1 MQEQALNAPQLRL
14 VVCSP
19 TTSCTC
25 PVERLLQTIVR
36 VVGYTWG
43 WCEGE
48 QDGAENGMF
57 AKAHTGVGVYLFGGR
72 GVLGPSSQRHPKGW
86 GCPTFQKGC
95 MYQAIHPP
103 AVRENVHLC
112 IRSITRYYRFRNSLT
127 TSYLAPLTPAF
138 LYVLAIY
145 SQVYLRQELL
155 KIYDCLL
162 QMS

>member
-1 MQEQALNAPQLRL
+1 MVSEPVQEQALNAPQLRL
-14 VVCSP
+14 MVCSP

-86 GCPTFQKGC
+86 GCPAFQKGC
-95 MYQAIHPP
+95 TKLYTPQQY
-103 AVRENVHLC
+103 VRM
-112 IRSITRYYRFRNSLT
+112 SISV
-127 TSYLAPLTPAF
+127 SAPLLGTIA
-138 LYVLAIY
+138 LETL
-145 SQVYLRQELL
+145 
-155 KIYDCLL
+155 
-162 QMS
+162 